1 MDSPRKPLP
10 AVVDPEQVHR
20 SMKKLG
26 GVGTALIN
34 TPMVVWFWD
43 NWPVVAGV
51 VALIFWF
58 AFVNV

>member
-1 MDSPRKPLP
+1 
-10 AVVDPEQVHR
+10 
-20 SMKKLG
+20 MKKLG